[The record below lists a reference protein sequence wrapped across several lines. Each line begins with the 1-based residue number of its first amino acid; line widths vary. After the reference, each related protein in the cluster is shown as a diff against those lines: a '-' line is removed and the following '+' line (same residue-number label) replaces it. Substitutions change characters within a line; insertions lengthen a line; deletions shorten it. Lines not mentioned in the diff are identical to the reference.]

1 MKKTNIL
8 TIFIIGLS
16 FISLHKVDKSTN
28 IRISELRSDMEAKNH
43 HEEMMAKRVDEEKI
57 EKILKKAEEKR
68 MKAFLEDKKRK
79 EKERIAMEAVDHV
92 RDLQASYPQVK
103 ARIQIEGTDID
114 FPVVQGKDNDFYL
127 DHHFD
132 NSYYING
139 SVFIDYI
146 HQPDFS
152 DQNTVLYGHNVR
164 IGYIFNDL
172 NKFRDE
178 DFIKDHSEIIIDTP
192 EKRRVFD
199 VVVAMDI
206 KEDENYR
213 YYEFEDDEFSDYLTL
228 IRENNILKKKP
239 LPGPDDKLLTLSTCS
254 DISDRFAIVAV
265 EREETIDEPDLRN
278 ALPLLALDDSDR
290 HVY

>member
-1 MKKTNIL
+1 
-8 TIFIIGLS
+8 
-16 FISLHKVDKSTN
+16 
-28 IRISELRSDMEAKNH
+28 
-43 HEEMMAKRVDEEKI
+43 
-57 EKILKKAEEKR
+57 